1 MAALIGIR
9 AEDKNRWE
17 RRAPLTPDH
26 VQELVADHGV
36 RFTVQ
41 PSRLRI
47 FPEVDYQ
54 AAGAAIGHELDDC
67 TVVLGVKEVPV
78 DMLQAGTTYVFFSHV
93 IKGQASNMPLLRR
106 LIELGCTLIDYERI
120 TDRKGR
126 RLIFF
131 GRHAGYAGMIDS
143 LWALGQR
150 LAWEGFSTPLEEL
163 RLAHQYQD
171 LSEAT
176 AHIGRI
182 GERIRHTGLPA
193 GLRPVVFAFTGSGN
207 VSRGA
212 QEVCDRL
219 PIAEASLDELPHL
232 SQDRDRPQNIL
243 YKIVL
248 ERSVRVARSDDGG
261 YDETEYGA
269 HPERYESC
277 LGGLLRHVTVLIN
290 GIYWEPGRPRLVTAD
305 HIRGLYAA
313 ETQPKLRVIGDITCD
328 VGGSVEITTHATTPG
343 DPVFVWDPDSGDSTP
358 GVEGRGPVVM
368 AVDNLPCELPVEA
381 SEHFGDS
388 LVRFVPPLAR
398 CDWEAPLDELALP
411 EEIRRAIVVHRGALT
426 PSFAYLEDDLHRA
439 AEPTR
444 WEP

>member
-9 AEDKNRWE
+9 GEDKNRWE

-26 VQELVADHGV
+26 VQELVADHGI
-36 RFTVQ
+36 RLAVQ

-54 AAGAAIGHELDDC
+54 AAGATIADALDDC
-67 TVVLGVKEVPV
+67 RVILGVKEVPP
-78 DMLQAGTTYVFFSHV
+78 DKLQAGKTYVFFSHV

-106 LIELGCTLIDYERI
+106 LMDLGCTLIDYEPI

-150 LAWEGFSTPLEEL
+150 LAWEGFVTPLEEI

-176 AHIGRI
+176 AHISRL
-182 GERIRHTGLPA
+182 GERIRHTGLA
-193 GLRPVVFAFTGSGN
+193 KGLRPVVFAFTGSGN

-219 PIAEASLDELPHL
+219 PVAEVSPEELPHL
-232 SQDRDRPQNIL
+232 GQDRDRPQNIL
-243 YKIVL
+243 YKVVL
-248 ERSVRVARSDDGG
+248 DRSTRVARRRDGG
-261 YDETEYGA
+261 YDEAEYGA
-269 HPERYESC
+269 HPDRYESV
-277 LGGLLRHVTVLIN
+277 LGPLLRHVTVLLN
-290 GIYWEPGRPRLVTAD
+290 GIYWEPGRPRLVSAD
-305 HIRGLYAA
+305 HIRDLFAA
-313 ETQPKLRVIGDITCD
+313 EPQPKLRVIGDVTCD
-328 VGGSVEITTHATTPG
+328 VGGSVEITSRATTPG
-343 DPVFVWDPDSGDSTP
+343 DPVYVWEPDTGESVP
-358 GVEGRGPVVM
+358 GVTGRGPVVM

-388 LVRFVPPLAR
+388 LVRFVPL
-398 CDWEAPLDELALP
+398 
-411 EEIRRAIVVHRGALT
+411 
-426 PSFAYLEDDLHRA
+426 
-439 AEPTR
+439 
-444 WEP
+444 